1 MDISRHATLL
11 PHDAPDVALSF
22 AAFPTAAVRDPA
34 AVRHPTGDLI
44 RVGELR

>member
-22 AAFPTAAVRDPA
+22 AAFATA